1 VRYVLAID
9 LGTSGAKVGLVGDD
23 GDVVASEFE
32 ATSQI
37 LLPGGGAEQRPD
49 EWWQAVLHAADRLLA
64 RQLVPRDHIFALA
77 VSAQWSGTVPVDR
90 QGRALGNA
98 ITWMDARGA
107 RHVRQLTGG
116 LVSVMGYAPG
126 KALRWIRRTGG
137 APTHSGKDSLAHILL
152 IKNEQ
157 PALYEQTHN
166 FLEPKDYLN
175 ARLTGRL
182 MATYDSIALHW
193 VTDNRDPAAIKYDPG
208 LLRLCGIAR
217 EKLPELGAATD
228 VLGPLLPALC
238 TRWGLGKD
246 VVVAG
251 GSPDVHA
258 AAIGAGTT
266 RNFVPHLYVGTSS
279 WLTCHTPRKH
289 TDILHNMAALPAAL
303 PGRYL
308 LLNEQETAGACLS
321 QLRDQV
327 FYADDA
333 LGTGSA
339 PADCYRRFDQA
350 AAQAPA
356 GCRKLVF
363 LPWLYGE
370 RSPVEDP
377 HLRGAF
383 FNYALGTTRGEMI
396 RAVLEGVACN
406 SRWLLRH
413 VEAVCGGPTPELRF
427 IGGGARSDLWCQ
439 IFADVLDRPIAR
451 VAQPLEA
458 NLRGAG
464 LLGFLALGQ
473 LRADDLHQVV
483 KTAQHFSPRR
493 ENRGVYDDLFAT
505 FLHLHRT
512 TRGTFARLNGDRAA
526 R

>member
-9 LGTSGAKVGLVGDD
+9 LGTSGAKVGLVSDAGEVI
-23 GDVVASEFE
+23 GSEFE
-32 ATSQI
+32 AITQL

-49 EWWQAVLHAADRLLA
+49 EWWDAILRAGDRLLA
-64 RQLVPRDHIFALA
+64 RGLAPAERIAAVA

-90 QGRALGNA
+90 DGQALGNA

-107 RHVRQLTGG
+107 PHARRLTGG
-116 LVSVMGYAPG
+116 AVNVMGYAPG

-152 IKNEQ
+152 IKHEQ
-157 PALYEQTHN
+157 PALYERTHV

-182 MATYDSIALHW
+182 CATFDSIALHW
-193 VTDNRDPAAIKYDPG
+193 VTDNRDPAAIKYDPA
-208 LLRLCGIAR
+208 LLRLGGLAR
-217 EKLPELGAATD
+217 EKLPELCAATD
-228 VLGPLLPALC
+228 VIAPLRTELC
-238 TRWGLGKD
+238 GRWGLSAN

-258 AAIGAGTT
+258 AAVGAGTT
-266 RNFVPHLYVGTSS
+266 RLFVPHLYVGTSS

-289 TDILHNMAALPAAL
+289 TDVLHNMAALPAAL

-321 QLRDQV
+321 QLRDHV
-327 FYADDA
+327 FFGDDA
-333 LGTGSA
+333 LGTGPA
-339 PADCYRRFDQA
+339 PRDAYRRFDQLA
-350 AAQAPA
+350 AAAPA

-370 RSPVEDP
+370 RTPVEDP

-383 FNYALGTTRGEMI
+383 FNYALGSTRGELI

-406 SRWLLRH
+406 SRWLLKH
-413 VEAVCGGPTPELRF
+413 VEAVCGGPRDELRF

-439 IFADVLDRPIAR
+439 IYADVLDRAIVR
-451 VAQPLEA
+451 VAQPQEA

-464 LLGFLALGQ
+464 LLGFVALGDMRVDE
-473 LRADDLHQVV
+473 LDEVV
-483 KTAQHFSPRR
+483 KTEQRFEPRR
-493 ENRGVYDDLFAT
+493 EHRAIYDELYGT
-505 FLHLHRT
+505 FQHLYRT
-512 TRGTFARLNGDRAA
+512 TRGTFARLNRGG
-526 R
+526 